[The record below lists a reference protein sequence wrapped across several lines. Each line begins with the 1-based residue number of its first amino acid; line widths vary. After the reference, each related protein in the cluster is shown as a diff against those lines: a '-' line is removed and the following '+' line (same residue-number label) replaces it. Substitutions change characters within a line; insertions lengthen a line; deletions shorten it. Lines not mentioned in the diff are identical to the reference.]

1 MGEQYSGACCLVKRV
16 GLLLCAITD
25 REESHYNQLNES
37 LIWTL
42 SSRLCNTN
50 HANFGN
56 SNPEHCGDGN
66 LHDITIRDRISMEYT
81 MCCCPR
87 NWVNGLTYSCSK
99 TLDVKQIFLYVQFKE
114 QRDVTCMGQ
123 ADRTVEPLPRNS
135 LAAARAAPGVV
146 KSLPTTV
153 STGGYTLGV

>member
-99 TLDVKQIFLYVQFKE
+99 TLDVKQIFLCVQFKE
-114 QRDVTCMGQ
+114 QRDVKSHTHVWARQ
-123 ADRTVEPLPRNS
+123 TEQWSHS
-135 LAAARAAPGVV
+135 LETAWQQ
-146 KSLPTTV
+146 
-153 STGGYTLGV
+153 LGLHQVW